1 MQKHS
6 GPEFARILD
15 WLEGKLPEEE
25 AAALA
30 AQLAAAGEETL
41 ADLNWLRSFL
51 ELSRKN
57 KLASPP
63 PELRHELRRLF
74 VEYAGEHRPQNAF
87 RRMLASLTFDSRSQ
101 MAAAGL
107 RSADI
112 TGAQAQ
118 LIFST
123 PVAEVALNF
132 QTRPQDQHI
141 NLLGQV
147 FPLEDRPM
155 QAFSVQLLSGA
166 QEAGLASSDELG
178 EFAFEGIPAGTYDL
192 ILSTDTFEVLIPS
205 IQLQS

>member
-1 MQKHS
+1 
-6 GPEFARILD
+6 
-15 WLEGKLPEEE
+15 
-25 AAALA
+25 
-30 AQLAAAGEETL
+30 
-41 ADLNWLRSFL
+41 
-51 ELSRKN
+51 
-57 KLASPP
+57 
-63 PELRHELRRLF
+63 
-74 VEYAGEHRPQNAF
+74 
-87 RRMLASLTFDSRSQ
+87 MLASLTFDSRSQ

-112 TGAQAQ
+112 TGAQTQ

-141 NLLGQV
+141 NLFGQV